1 MNGVTERVKR
11 GAALLDEK
19 DPGWWG
25 AIDLGKLDL
34 RSKCDC
40 VLGQL
45 GAQRFGT
52 TLHPYI
58 DGLSEIARLS
68 PLRAPDYGFDTG
80 IDPDDYEHGSVEDG
94 EEAVRR
100 EFASLTEAWRDLIT
114 RRQELAAAPA

>member
-1 MNGVTERVKR
+1 MNVITERVKR

-25 AIDLGKLDL
+25 GIDLGKLDL

-80 IDPDDYEHGSVEDG
+80 IDPDNYEQ
-94 EEAVRR
+94 
-100 EFASLTEAWRDLIT
+100 EFAHLTEAWRDLIT
-114 RRQELAAAPA
+114 RRRELVAATA